1 MLFQGCKIESTKK
14 ARCKLKIT
22 NLDAHFTSLII
33 RTCSTNPRIISYWC
47 TSKICT
53 GKMVPGITLIACY
66 PVYIFHGILAFTTHA
81 IIFRF
86 WSGSE
91 KILKRFWKDF
101 QRETIILTCTNEC
114 VVHVC
119 TFSCYWIRYS
129 LWRDCLPG
137 CNAVTLL
144 LPLLKR
150 LKQLLNQ
157 MIVFYIIICDRPRE
171 NESSRRLRKFFR
183 ACIKRKRRVYKR
195 IVHNYSLFLR
205 ARACPTR

>member
-1 MLFQGCKIESTKK
+1 MSLCESHPFMLFQGCKIESTKK
-14 ARCKLKIT
+14 ATCKLKIT

-33 RTCSTNPRIISYWC
+33 RTCSTNPQIISYWC

-91 KILKRFWKDF
+91 KVLKRFSKGNNNSN
-101 QRETIILTCTNEC
+101 LYHEC
-114 VVHVC
+114 VLHVC

-150 LKQLLNQ
+150 LKQLLNR
-157 MIVFYIIICDRPRE
+157 MIVFYIIICT
-171 NESSRRLRKFFR
+171 NQMFFLPF
-183 ACIKRKRRVYKR
+183 ANVPHGLTTFPDLHLSGFPVLSNHIVR
-195 IVHNYSLFLR
+195 IS
-205 ARACPTR
+205 